1 MNAKTQSSLSSHLD
15 RHLTSWSV
23 AVLPT
28 LTPRMSISGNLP
40 FSFPSKHGKS
50 AIYCAQTQRKQ
61 PNDRISSDAFLKVY
75 TLTLC
80 VPRLKESTAEQL
92 SSLVAQQRLEMDQL
106 RAGHAQDH
114 SSSRV
119 AQLSNRLNTQE
130 VWPGRSTAD
139 PDT

>member
-61 PNDRISSDAFLKVY
+61 PNDRISSDAFCKGLHFDSV
-75 TLTLC
+75 C
-80 VPRLKESTAEQL
+80 SQAEGEHGGAAL
-92 SSLVAQQRLEMDQL
+92 LPGGSAASGDGPA
-106 RAGHAQDH
+106 
-114 SSSRV
+114 
-119 AQLSNRLNTQE
+119 
-130 VWPGRSTAD
+130 PGRPRPGPLLIPGGPALQQAQH
-139 PDT
+139 PGGMARPQHG

>member
-1 MNAKTQSSLSSHLD
+1 MIES
-15 RHLTSWSV
+15 
-23 AVLPT
+23 LPT
-28 LTPRMSISGNLP
+28 H
-40 FSFPSKHGKS
+40 FV
-50 AIYCAQTQRKQ
+50 
-61 PNDRISSDAFLKVY
+61 KVY